1 MNGID
6 DDCDEDIDED
16 FLTTDV
22 DRDGLVDIDEYNIH
36 MTEWQDADTDD
47 DGMNDGYELFFGT
60 NPLFADL
67 DNDGDGLRWFQDCDD
82 NNSNISPYST
92 ETRNGIDD
100 NCNGEI
106 DEGLPTLDPQILI
119 VSYSSQTAEVNRYIV
134 ITAYANADT
143 ETILFEFDASLQV
156 DLSINKATITATVPG
171 IYRGEVCAVTD
182 DVFGCESIV
191 VELTAVEEEE
201 VTPTTKAEPEE
212 RSTYVSQLSENVVT
226 VVVLSVLLLLVT
238 IFGWK
243 RPKSPIKWEQP
254 VTYDS
259 SIPAAPDLS
268 MWNN

>member
-1 MNGID
+1 M
-6 DDCDEDIDED
+6 
-16 FLTTDV
+16 
-22 DRDGLVDIDEYNIH
+22 
-36 MTEWQDADTDD
+36 
-47 DGMNDGYELFFGT
+47 
-60 NPLFADL
+60 
-67 DNDGDGLRWFQDCDD
+67 
-82 NNSNISPYST
+82 
-92 ETRNGIDD
+92 
-100 NCNGEI
+100 
-106 DEGLPTLDPQILI
+106 I
-119 VSYSSQTAEVNRYIV
+119 VSYSSQTAEVNRNIV

-143 ETILFEFDASLQV
+143 ETILFDFDAPLQV

-201 VTPTTKAEPEE
+201 VTPTTKAEPVE

-226 VVVLSVLLLLVT
+226 VVVLSIILLLVS
-238 IFGWK
+238 ILGWK
-243 RPKSPIKWEQP
+243 RPKSPVKWEQP